1 MRRSSGQRRGR
12 VGSPQT
18 PTPQTPR
25 PLHATIFS
33 PRGNRRPISPNPER
47 LSAQCREQMKL
58 YGRKFD
64 RSLCKVIYLTGSY
77 NTSDDEN
84 SEDAE

>member
-1 MRRSSGQRRGR
+1 MRRSSGQRRDAL
-12 VGSPQT
+12 VLPKPPAPCT
-18 PTPQTPR
+18 PPSSHPGGTED
-25 PLHATIFS
+25 PLVRTQS
-33 PRGNRRPISPNPER
+33 DSLLGG
-47 LSAQCREQMKL
+47 REQIKL

>member
-1 MRRSSGQRRGR
+1 MVLPKPPALCTPPSSHPGG
-12 VGSPQT
+12 T
-18 PTPQTPR
+18 ED
-25 PLHATIFS
+25 PLVRTQSDSWF
-33 PRGNRRPISPNPER
+33 GG
-47 LSAQCREQMKL
+47 REQIKL

-64 RSLCKVIYLTGSY
+64 RSLVTGSY